1 MSVFKRLITLTGPVL
16 LVFSAC
22 STQAGSGGIS
32 KIAAQIS
39 EVPATELDVAGEIP
53 AIDFAVDEDESLH
66 VIWRAVLSNNERPSL
81 NSDKILYAR
90 GDRGGASWSQPIQV
104 GDNRLADDHLR
115 ILIGPDGLHII
126 FGRNLRHLASGDG
139 GKSWRESAPLIPN
152 QESRADVFDA
162 VVVGDSLVVTYLFHP
177 RPAYEIDKRTP
188 KDDQK
193 LYVVRWSPKELSVP
207 MLIASLPGS
216 LNGPPSPR
224 ILAEGTRLHLMCGI
238 NADRRDGAGVGIAGK
253 LFYLRSEDTGITW
266 SAPVEASV
274 GAAKGA
280 TSSGSGGIQTLGTIE
295 LLPTPERLYAF
306 YHDSGLF
313 MTHTKDGSDWSPAVE
328 LGGPGRPESSASF
341 HSDSVSVAAIGGGGR
356 LVWIDTRFRKSDRH
370 WWNPLGGVPWSDETD
385 WKNNDVLSIPVSD
398 VVALSAGPV
407 QAKALS
413 APARLTEQ
421 LSYANSARVRA
432 SRMRVFVLWSG
443 RSKVGKRV
451 DTFGQKPRM
460 FYTTLPL

>member
-1 MSVFKRLITLTGPVL
+1 MYVFKWFITLTSPVL

-22 STQAGSGGIS
+22 STQAGSGEIS
-32 KIAAQIS
+32 KTAAHVS
-39 EVPATELDVAGEIP
+39 EVPATELDIAGEIP
-53 AIDFAVDEDESLH
+53 TIDFAVDEEESLH
-66 VIWRAVLSNNERPSL
+66 VVWMAVLSNNERPSL
-81 NSDKILYAR
+81 NSDRILYAR

-104 GDNRLADDHLR
+104 GDNRLGDDHLR

-126 FGRNLRHLASGDG
+126 FGRNLRHLASSDG
-139 GKSWRESAPLIPN
+139 GRSWRESAPLIPN

-162 VVVGDSLVVTYLFHP
+162 VVVGDSLVVAYLSHP

-193 LYVVRWSPKELSVP
+193 LFVVRWSPGELSVP

-238 NADRRDGAGVGIAGK
+238 NADRRAGAGLGVAGK
-253 LFYLRSEDTGITW
+253 LFYLRSDDRGTTW

-280 TSSGSGGIQTLGTIE
+280 TSSGSAGIQTLGNIE

-328 LGGPGRPESSASF
+328 LGGQGRTESSASF
-341 HSDSVSVAAIGGGGR
+341 HSDSVSVAPIGGGGR
-356 LVWIDTRFRKSDRH
+356 LAWIDTRFRKSDRH
-370 WWNPLGGVPWSDETD
+370 WGNPLGGVPWSDDTD
-385 WKNNDVLSIPVSD
+385 WKNNDVLTIAVAD
-398 VVALSAGPV
+398 VVGLAAGSV

-413 APARLTEQ
+413 APARVTEQ
-421 LSYANSARVRA
+421 LSYANSVRVRA
-432 SRMRVFVLWSG
+432 SKMRLFVLWSG
-443 RSKVGKRV
+443 RSKVGKRL
-451 DTFGQKPRM
+451 DAFGQKPRM

>member
-1 MSVFKRLITLTGPVL
+1 MSFFKWFITLTGPVM

-22 STQAGSGGIS
+22 STQAGSGEMP
-32 KIAAQIS
+32 KTAALVS
-39 EVPATELDVAGEIP
+39 EVPATELDVAGDIP
-53 AIDFAVDEDESLH
+53 AIDFAVDEEESLH
-66 VIWRAVLSNNERPSL
+66 VVWRAVFSNNDRPSL

-104 GDNRLADDHLR
+104 GENRLADDHLR
-115 ILIGPDGLHII
+115 ILIGAGGLHII
-126 FGRNLRHLASGDG
+126 FGRNLRHLSSGDG
-139 GKSWRESAPLIPN
+139 GKTWRESAPLIPN

-162 VVVGDSLVVTYLFHP
+162 VVVGDSLVVAYLFHP

-193 LYVVRWSPKELSVP
+193 LYVVRWSPEELSAP

-238 NADRRDGAGVGIAGK
+238 NADRRDGAGVGVAGR
-253 LFYLRSEDTGITW
+253 LFYLRSDDRGTSW
-266 SAPVEASV
+266 SSPVEASV

-280 TSSGSGGIQTLGTIE
+280 TSSGNSGIQTLGTIE

-313 MTHTKDGSDWSPAVE
+313 MTRTKDGSDWSPAVE
-328 LGGPGRPESSASF
+328 LGGQGRTESSANF
-341 HSDSVSVAAIGGGGR
+341 HSDSVSVAAIGGAGR
-356 LVWIDTRFRKSDRH
+356 LAWIDTRFRKSDRH
-370 WWNPLGGVPWSDETD
+370 WWSPLGGVPWSDETD
-385 WKNNDVLSIPVSD
+385 WKNNDVFTVTVSD
-398 VVALSAGPV
+398 VVGLSAVSVP
-407 QAKALS
+407 AKSPS

-421 LSYANSARVRA
+421 LSYANSVRVRA
-432 SRMRVFVLWSG
+432 SKTRIFVLWSG
-443 RSKVGKRV
+443 RSKVGKRL
-451 DTFGQKPRM
+451 DTFGQKPRL
-460 FYTTLPL
+460 FYGTVPL